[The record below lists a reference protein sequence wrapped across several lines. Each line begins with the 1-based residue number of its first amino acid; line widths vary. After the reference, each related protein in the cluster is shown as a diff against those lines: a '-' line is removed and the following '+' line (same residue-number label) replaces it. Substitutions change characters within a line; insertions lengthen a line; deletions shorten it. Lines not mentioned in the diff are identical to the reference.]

1 MLAERSSLR
10 VALTLML
17 GGAVVAITV
26 GWWFWLQRDQASHQE
41 RWFAPGPIG
50 HEGGRAAPPPRSAA
64 FLTRSIGG
72 LGSPAASAWG
82 RSNGLTPALSFSEN
96 LASVFP
102 PSLFAK
108 QPEYF
113 PMVNGKRE
121 RPADNSQYWN
131 PDLSRPDVALH
142 AARVARDA
150 FVAEPG
156 RVSFSLGVNDG
167 LLYGESPEL
176 LAAVSPLRWFRERPD
191 YSNLT
196 FRFMNRAA
204 EELSLSHPDKFLG
217 TLAYYWEENTPDFPV
232 HPQVLPFLTAD
243 RSQGYDAAF
252 WREEF
257 SLQERWAKAG
267 PRRLGLYDYSN
278 GYGFVVPRLHTRLIA
293 ENLRHAR
300 SAGFTDY
307 YCEGTPNWGT
317 DGPMIWLIAQLL
329 SDPNQ
334 NAGALLNEYYERY
347 FQESAAPMRR
357 FFERCEEQWMRQ
369 SGHSYWLKH
378 YRNESQA
385 DLFPSA
391 VCAELRQL
399 LDQAGRMARQSK
411 VQARVTLVSDAF
423 GVTER
428 FVLMNEVRARLSRE
442 TVTKRLA
449 GRVGAELL
457 GEYLDARQDFMRYAE
472 QTTAR
477 QPLAFSTILYPDFL
491 RNDPTLAAV
500 AAMGA
505 GGSAG
510 PRVDEDPARGVLQGR
525 PELSVADGMA
535 FARAVA
541 VGATTER
548 LTDGGLE
555 GALRPEWKIAGL
567 PYGVGLP
574 GGWQSRVEPTRT
586 HVGEVT
592 AAAARSGA
600 AGLRISEAVNTT
612 VFQWLPAKP
621 DQVYVGSVHARGHV
635 TSSNAVFLTF
645 GWLDAQGRHLGKSMA
660 ARLPDGSW
668 PDWVQLQQGAR
679 APVGTAW
686 VGVGVH
692 LQNQMRG
699 DWAEFDDFSLR
710 EMGLAR

>member
-1 MLAERSSLR
+1 MESRSQS
-10 VALTLML
+10 
-17 GGAVVAITV
+17 
-26 GWWFWLQRDQASHQE
+26 
-41 RWFAPGPIG
+41 
-50 HEGGRAAPPPRSAA
+50 
-64 FLTRSIGG
+64 
-72 LGSPAASAWG
+72 
-82 RSNGLTPALSFSEN
+82 
-96 LASVFP
+96 
-102 PSLFAK
+102 
-108 QPEYF
+108 
-113 PMVNGKRE
+113 
-121 RPADNSQYWN
+121 
-131 PDLSRPDVALH
+131 PDVAIH
-142 AARVARDA
+142 AAKVARDA
-150 FVAEPG
+150 FLAEPG
-156 RVSFSLGVNDG
+156 RVSFSLGTNDG

-176 LAAVSPLRWFRERPD
+176 LAAVTPQRWFRERPD

-196 FRFMNRAA
+196 FRFMNGAA
-204 EELSLSHPDKFLG
+204 EELSRSHPDKFLG
-217 TLAYYWEENTPDFPV
+217 ALAYYWEENAPDFPV
-232 HPQVLPFLTAD
+232 HPQVVPFLTAD
-243 RSQGYDAAF
+243 RSQGYDPAF

-267 PRRLGLYDYSN
+267 PRRLGLYDYLY
-278 GYGFVVPRLHTRLIA
+278 GVGFVVPRLHPHLIA

-300 SAGFTDY
+300 KVGFTDY
-307 YCEGTPNWGT
+307 FCEATPNWGI
-317 DGPMIWLIAQLL
+317 DGPMTWLVAQLL

-334 NAGALLNEYYERY
+334 NADVLLNEYYERY
-347 FQESAAPMRR
+347 FQESAVPMRR

-369 SGHSYWLKH
+369 PGHSYWLKH

-391 VCAELRQL
+391 LCAELRQL
-399 LDQAGRMARQSK
+399 LDEAGRLARQSK
-411 VQARVTLVSDAF
+411 VQARVAFVSDAF

-428 FVLMNEVRARLSRE
+428 FVVMNEVRARLSRE

-457 GEYLDARQDFMRYAE
+457 GAYLDARREFIRYSEA
-472 QTTAR
+472 TTAR

-592 AAAARSGA
+592 AAAARSARARVGMGAFFVCRAGADVALTGA
-600 AGLRISEAVNTT
+600 ASRDG
-612 VFQWLPAKP
+612 KP
-621 DQVYVGSVHARGHV
+621 FRYGVAGHA
-635 TSSNAVFLTF
+635 
-645 GWLDAQGRHLGKSMA
+645 
-660 ARLPDGSW
+660 
-668 PDWVQLQQGAR
+668 
-679 APVGTAW
+679 AW
-686 VGVGVH
+686 
-692 LQNQMRG
+692 
-699 DWAEFDDFSLR
+699 S
-710 EMGLAR
+710 

>member
-17 GGAVVAITV
+17 GGAVVAITG
-26 GWWFWLQRDQASHQE
+26 GWWFWMQRDQASHQE
-41 RWFAPGPIG
+41 RWFAPGPLG
-50 HEGGRAAPPPRSAA
+50 HERGRAAPPPRSAA

-142 AARVARDA
+142 AARVARAA
-150 FVAEPG
+150 FVAEPD

-176 LAAVSPLRWFRERPD
+176 LAAVAPLRWFRDRPD

-204 EELSLSHPDKFLG
+204 EELSRSHPDKFLG
-217 TLAYYWEENTPDFPV
+217 ALAYYWEENTPDFPV

-243 RSQGYDAAF
+243 RSQGYDRAF

-300 SAGFTDY
+300 SARFTDY

-334 NAGALLNEYYERY
+334 NTGALLNEYYERY
-347 FQESAAPMRR
+347 FQEAAAPMRR

-369 SGHSYWLKH
+369 SGYSYWLKH

-399 LDQAGRMARQSK
+399 LDQAGRLARQSK
-411 VQARVTLVSDAF
+411 VQARVALVSDAF

-428 FVLMNEVRARLSRE
+428 FVLLNEVRTRLSRE

-449 GRVGAELL
+449 GRVGAE
-457 GEYLDARQDFMRYAE
+457 
-472 QTTAR
+472 
-477 QPLAFSTILYPDFL
+477 
-491 RNDPTLAAV
+491 PTLGVLDDSLSGFSAQRSNPGRGRGTGGGWVRGAASGGGPRPRCAPRSSGIERGRRYGV
-500 AAMGA
+500 CPCGGCRSDDRAAHGWRV
-505 GGSAG
+505 GGSASAG
-510 PRVDEDPARGVLQGR
+510 MENCRSALWGRVARWLAKSGR
-525 PELSVADGMA
+525 ADANACG
-535 FARAVA
+535 R
-541 VGATTER
+541 GH
-548 LTDGGLE
+548 DGG
-555 GALRPEWKIAGL
+555 GSK
-567 PYGVGLP
+567 
-574 GGWQSRVEPTRT
+574 
-586 HVGEVT
+586 
-592 AAAARSGA
+592 RSG
-600 AGLRISEAVNTT
+600 RFT
-612 VFQWLPAKP
+612 
-621 DQVYVGSVHARGHV
+621 H
-635 TSSNAVFLTF
+635 
-645 GWLDAQGRHLGKSMA
+645 
-660 ARLPDGSW
+660 
-668 PDWVQLQQGAR
+668 
-679 APVGTAW
+679 
-686 VGVGVH
+686 
-692 LQNQMRG
+692 
-699 DWAEFDDFSLR
+699 
-710 EMGLAR
+710 